1 MRQQATSITY
11 DRAKSLR
18 ASMTDAERAL
28 WQRLRREQLGVKFR
42 RQHPLDPFIADF
54 ACLAPKM
61 VVELDGS
68 QHQEQ
73 KAYDLRRDAFFASK
87 GFTVLRFWTDEPLKN
102 MDGVLAVIAQ
112 QIELV
117 ASSRAAVPPPQPS
130 PGRGGS

>member
-1 MRQQATSITY
+1 
-11 DRAKSLR
+11 
-18 ASMTDAERAL
+18 
-28 WQRLRREQLGVKFR
+28 VKFR
-42 RQHPLDPFIADF
+42 RQHPLGPFIADF

-87 GFTVLRFWTDEPLKN
+87 GFTVLRFWADEPLKN

-130 PGRGGS
+130 PGGGGSGSATGLDSSPSGGG